1 MCFITSVW
9 HSARKMFCNL
19 DQQYVLG
26 RGDCAQHKVKKLLFA
41 LLRNRTES
49 QLFELLSRA
58 SQLKSKSDDKLL
70 NCPGLTDLLQKHA
83 VLL

>member
-26 RGDCAQHKVKKLLFA
+26 RPDSEKHKVKKLL
-41 LLRNRTES
+41 LLYSEAEIN
-49 QLFELLSRA
+49 
-58 SQLKSKSDDKLL
+58 
-70 NCPGLTDLLQKHA
+70 N
-83 VLL
+83 